1 MLHTNT
7 KYALLIGGELVAGL
21 DVEPVTNPADL
32 SIVGVAPVASPMHLD
47 QALQAARSA
56 FPAWSRLT
64 WDERATYLQ
73 QLAAAIEVEKDSLA
87 RLLTLEQGKPY
98 HTQALAEIQ
107 ACIECLRDT
116 ATLRLPVKT
125 LRDTPGARVEAH
137 PVPIGVV
144 GAITPWNFP
153 VQLSIW
159 KIAPNL
165 LSGNTV
171 VLKPA
176 PTCPLTLLRVGELA
190 RGILP
195 PGTLNILCGGNDLGA
210 LMCSHPGLAKI
221 TFTGSTATGK
231 KVMANAA
238 NTLKRIVLELGG
250 NDPAIVLPGC
260 DPKVLAPTL
269 FWSAF
274 YNSGQN
280 CVAIKRLYVHES
292 LHREV
297 LEELVA
303 YGSTVP
309 LGNGIDPTTLLGPVQ
324 NRSQY
329 RRLLELI
336 EDSKANGH
344 RFALGGEPDPHQQGY
359 FVPVTLIDNPPDS
372 SRIVQEEQFG
382 PILPVLSFKSIDEV
396 VRRANDTHM
405 GLAASVWGR
414 DAAGVAPSLQA
425 GTVWINQSQNFAA
438 DIPVSGHKESGYGIE
453 LGEAGLAACTL
464 LQVRSIA
471 KEDRAE
477 GSSSP

>member
-7 KYALLIGGELVAGL
+7 QNAMLIGGELVAGL

-32 SIVGVAPVASPMHLD
+32 SIVGMAPVAGPRHLD
-47 QALQAARSA
+47 QAVQAARRA

-64 WDERATYLQ
+64 WDERAAYLRQ
-73 QLAAAIEVEKDSLA
+73 FAAAIEAEKDSLA

-98 HTQALAEIQ
+98 HTQARAEIQ
-107 ACIECLRDT
+107 ACIDCLRDT
-116 ATLRLPVKT
+116 AKLRLPVRT
-125 LRDTPGARVEAH
+125 LRDTPNARVEAH
-137 PVPIGVV
+137 PVPLGVV

-153 VQLSIW
+153 VQLSLW

-190 RGILP
+190 CGVLP

-210 LMCSHPGLAKI
+210 GMCSHPGVAKI
-221 TFTGSTATGK
+221 TLTGSTATGK

-238 NTLKRIVLELGG
+238 HTLKRLVLELGG

-260 DPKVLAPTL
+260 DPQALAPIL

-280 CVAIKRLYVHES
+280 CVAVKRLYVHES
-292 LHREV
+292 LHRAM
-297 LEELVA
+297 LEELIA

-309 LGNGIDPTTLLGPVQ
+309 LGNGMDPTTLLGPVQ
-324 NRSQY
+324 NQPQY
-329 RRLLELI
+329 RRLFELI
-336 EDSKANGH
+336 DNSKANGH

-382 PILPVLSFKSIDEV
+382 PILPVLSFKSIDEAV
-396 VRRANDTHM
+396 WRANDTRM

-414 DAAGVAPSLQA
+414 DAAEVAPLLEA
-425 GTVWINQSQNFAA
+425 GTVWINQGQSFAA
-438 DIPVSGHKESGYGIE
+438 DIPFGGHKESGYGIE

-464 LQVRSIA
+464 LQVRSSTR
-471 KEDRAE
+471 EDRAE
-477 GSSSP
+477 GSSPP